1 MTKLQFLALICL
13 LTGVIPLIAQAFT
26 EQKKSYPVSADGNKY
41 VVSGFTP
48 FSSMHDENIYANAL
62 LWTVKNVCPQLREG
76 ITEVNVRAKNFSC
89 DLILA
94 SQADSNQKNTYY
106 CKALFQVKDGKLVYY
121 RIESSAV
128 IMKKITPM
136 EKLQPD
142 KKASHKEIMD
152 DFVQVESQVLNKMF
166 DFIVTNQLS
175 PNDR

>member
-1 MTKLQFLALICL
+1 MTKRQFLAIMYL
-13 LTGVIPLIAQAFT
+13 LTGVIPLIAQTFT

-94 SQADSNQKNTYY
+94 SQADSSQKNTYY
-106 CKALFQVKDGKLVYY
+106 CKALFQVKGRQAGLLSFQYTD
-121 RIESSAV
+121 RIISSDNEKNHSHGEAATGQES
-128 IMKKITPM
+128 I
-136 EKLQPD
+136 
-142 KKASHKEIMD
+142 
-152 DFVQVESQVLNKMF
+152 SQRNHG
-166 DFIVTNQLS
+166 
-175 PNDR
+175 

>member
-1 MTKLQFLALICL
+1 M
-13 LTGVIPLIAQAFT
+13 
-26 EQKKSYPVSADGNKY
+26 
-41 VVSGFTP
+41 VSGFTP

-121 RIESSAV
+121 LSNIRIESSAV
-128 IMKKITPM
+128 IMKKNH
-136 EKLQPD
+136 
-142 KKASHKEIMD
+142 SHGEAATG
-152 DFVQVESQVLNKMF
+152 QESISQRNHG
-166 DFIVTNQLS
+166 
-175 PNDR
+175 

>member
-1 MTKLQFLALICL
+1 MTKRQFLAIMYL
-13 LTGVIPLIAQAFT
+13 LTGVIPLIAQTFT

-76 ITEVNVRAKNFSC
+76 ITEVNAPAKNFSC

-121 RIESSAV
+121 LSNIRIESSAV
-128 IMKKITPM
+128 IMKKSLPWRSCNRTR
-136 EKLQPD
+136 KHLT
-142 KKASHKEIMD
+142 KKSWMTSYRWNRKY
-152 DFVQVESQVLNKMF
+152 
-166 DFIVTNQLS
+166 
-175 PNDR
+175 